1 MIRPVKLMIR
11 LKDQYYAWI
20 ESHGVGS
27 NDLVASSPDSYVGYL
42 NKVSKLIGQ
51 DMSPDLLSTEDD
63 VERIARSIKGMKA
76 PKTITNYKS
85 AMRQYV
91 AMVRAGVPTMNALIP
106 VLNTR
111 NFVEQ
116 FDVFKGSVLAKSGK
130 AFESFNTGLPYEWE
144 QYKEVVYHEARQ
156 RLDYE
161 NWRTSDIGTGSI
173 LKALI
178 SAIEIKFPKRKRKHP
193 IENNLVDW
201 DSRFGPNSRTHLS
214 LFTALETQEDRTS
227 YETLLFDFYRDELS
241 PPEVFAGIIA
251 RAGKRYD
258 FIAYVFFLK
267 DWSRFLPIAPTNFD
281 RAFEMLKVKLR
292 TARRCSWQ
300 NYQEYLGVLQ
310 QVRDA
315 LREAGVDDA
324 RLIDAHSFC
333 WMLQHPNLPKSPVER
348 TVPLPQVLAISAAP
362 SPDETNEATVDDV
375 VGKTNWKLIRD
386 NQAALG
392 RFAEDTVLES
402 ERSRLRQ
409 AGRSDLAER
418 VQSVSDDHRKGYD
431 IESFDEDETP
441 RLIEVK
447 AARRDKGVMTF
458 FLSENEWQKSR
469 TLANYFF
476 YLVFDARASSV
487 SIRYFPASQLN
498 SEALRPIV
506 HTASIVES

>member
-1 MIRPVKLMIR
+1 MIFHRSE
-11 LKDQYYAWI
+11 YYAWI
-20 ESHGVGS
+20 ESHGVGA
-27 NDLVASSPDSYVGYL
+27 NDLVASSLDSYVGYL
-42 NKVSKLIGQ
+42 NSVSELIGK
-51 DMSPDLLSTEDD
+51 DISPELLSTEDD
-63 VERIARSIKGMKA
+63 VERIARSIEGRKA
-76 PKTITNYKS
+76 PKTINNFKS
-85 AMRQYV
+85 AMRHYV
-91 AMVRAGVPTMNALIP
+91 AMVHAGVPTMNALIP

-111 NFVEQ
+111 NFLDQ

-161 NWRTSDIGTGSI
+161 NWTRSDIGTGSI

-178 SAIEIKFPKRKRKHP
+178 NAIEIKFPKRKRKHP

-201 DSRFGPNSRTHLS
+201 DSRFGPKSRTHLS
-214 LFTALETQEDRTS
+214 LVTALETQEDRTS

-241 PPEVFAGIIA
+241 PPEVFARIIA

-267 DWSRFLPIAPTNFD
+267 DWSQFLPIAPTNFD

-300 NYQEYLGVLQ
+300 NYQEYLGVLR

-315 LREAGVDDA
+315 LRDAGVDDA

-348 TVPLPQVLAISAAP
+348 TVPLPEALVISAAA
-362 SPDETNEATVDDV
+362 SVDGMNETASGNT
-375 VGKTNWKLIRD
+375 VGKLDWKLIRD

-392 RFAEDTVLES
+392 RLAEDTVLES
-402 ERSRLRQ
+402 ERLRLRQ

-418 VQSVSDDHRKGYD
+418 VHSVSDDHRQGYD

-469 TLANYFF
+469 KLANYFL
-476 YLVFDARASSV
+476 YLVFDARAISV

>member
-1 MIRPVKLMIR
+1 MIR
-11 LKDQYYAWI
+11 LKSQYYAWI
-20 ESHGVGS
+20 ESEGVGS
-27 NDLVASSPDSYVGYL
+27 NDLVASSPGSYVSYL
-42 NKVSKLIGQ
+42 NRVSELIGK
-51 DMSPDLLSTEDD
+51 DISPELLSTEED
-63 VERIARSIKGMKA
+63 VERIARSLEGRKA

-91 AMVRAGVPTMNALIP
+91 AMIHTGVSTMIPLIP

-111 NFVEQ
+111 NFLEQ
-116 FDVFKGSVLAKSGK
+116 FEVFKAAVLADSGK
-130 AFESFNTGLPYEWE
+130 EFESFNTGLPYEWE

-156 RLDYE
+156 QLNYE
-161 NWRTSDIGTGSI
+161 NWKKSDIGTGSI
-173 LKALI
+173 LQSLI
-178 SAIEIKFPKRKRKHP
+178 NAIEIKFPKGKRKYA

-214 LFTALETQEDRTS
+214 LFTALETAEGCTS

-241 PPEVFAGIIA
+241 PPEVFARIIT

-267 DWSRFLPIAPTNFD
+267 DWSQFLPIAPTNFD
-281 RAFEMLKVKLR
+281 RAFELLKVNLR

-300 NYQEYLGVLQ
+300 NYQEYLGVLR

-333 WMLQHPNLPKSPVER
+333 WMLQHPGLPKLPIAR
-348 TVPLPQVLAISAAP
+348 TVPLPVAFAISAAMP
-362 SPDETNEATVDDV
+362 VSESIEAASVDA
-375 VGKTNWKLIRD
+375 VGKTNWKLVRD

-392 RFAEDTVLES
+392 RLAEDTVLEA

-418 VQSVSDDHRKGYD
+418 VHSVSDDHRKGYD

-441 RLIEVK
+441 RLNEVK

-458 FLSENEWQKSR
+458 FLTENEWQKSR
-469 TLANYFF
+469 KLANYFF
-476 YLVFDARASSV
+476 YLVFDARASSA

-498 SEALRPIV
+498 PEALNPIV
-506 HTASIVES
+506 HTARIVES

>member
-1 MIRPVKLMIR
+1 MDALVPV
-11 LKDQYYAWI
+11 
-20 ESHGVGS
+20 V
-27 NDLVASSPDSYVGYL
+27 
-42 NKVSKLIGQ
+42 
-51 DMSPDLLSTEDD
+51 
-63 VERIARSIKGMKA
+63 
-76 PKTITNYKS
+76 
-85 AMRQYV
+85 
-91 AMVRAGVPTMNALIP
+91 
-106 VLNTR
+106 NTR
-111 NFVEQ
+111 NFLEQ

-130 AFESFNTGLPYEWE
+130 GFESFTTGLPYEWE

-161 NWRTSDIGTGSI
+161 DWTRSDIGTGSI

-178 SAIEIKFPKRKRKHP
+178 NAIEIKFPKGKRRHA

-214 LFTALETQEDRTS
+214 LLTALDTQEGRTT
-227 YETLLFDFYRDELS
+227 YESLLFGFYRDELS
-241 PPEVFAGIIA
+241 SPEAFAQIIA

-267 DWSRFLPIAPTNFD
+267 DWSQYLPIAPTNFD
-281 RAFEMLKVKLR
+281 RAFEMMKVNLR

-300 NYQEYLGVLQ
+300 NYQEYLGVLRQ
-310 QVRDA
+310 IRDA

-348 TVPLPQVLAISAAP
+348 IVPLPQAVVISAATAMDAMNDAA
-362 SPDETNEATVDDV
+362 SGNTD
-375 VGKTNWKLIRD
+375 GKMINWNLIRD

-402 ERSRLRQ
+402 ERSRLRL

-418 VQSVSDDHRKGYD
+418 VHSVSDDHRKGYD

-447 AARRDKGVMTF
+447 AARKDKGVMTF

-469 TLANYFF
+469 TLPNYFF

-487 SIRYFPASQLN
+487 SIRYFPASQLD
-498 SEALRPIV
+498 SEALRSVV